1 MGFRTDRLCSPGRR
15 RTLGIMEL
23 PEWVAAV
30 VALGGDRS
38 IAEAALAELGDRYGQ
53 AHRRYHDGAH
63 VRAVVRDCRALA
75 EAVGLPAAERAVL
88 VVAAGAH
95 DVVYDAEPGADER
108 RSADWAR
115 EWLTR
120 AGVPAISADRVA
132 ALVLATL
139 THTADDPTAQVL
151 LDADLAILAADP
163 DDYARYR
170 AAVRAEYAAFDD
182 AAWRAGRTAVLGG
195 LLDRPRLYAT
205 EPAHARW
212 ETAARANLDREF
224 ATLAWPRAEEFL
236 RSSGTEEMTHP
247 GGTLYAHLLRVART
261 LRGWG
266 ADPDVQL
273 AGLCHAAYGTDGFAP
288 RLLDIGERSRLR
300 GLIGE
305 RAESIVY
312 LYGSC
317 ARDAV
322 YPRLGRESPVL
333 FVDRFTGAEC
343 VPEPAALRAF
353 AEITVANEL
362 DVLAH
367 NAELKARHG
376 RALSGLFDRS
386 RALLSAAAW
395 AACVAQ
401 LG

>member
-1 MGFRTDRLCSPGRR
+1 M
-15 RTLGIMEL
+15 
-23 PEWVAAV
+23 EWVAAV
-30 VALGGDRS
+30 VALGGDRP
-38 IAEAALAELGDRYGQ
+38 IAEAALADLRDRYGE

-63 VRAVVRDCRALA
+63 VRAVVRDCAELA
-75 EAVGLPAAERAVL
+75 AELGLPARERALL

-95 DVVYDAEPGADER
+95 DVVYAAEPGDDER
-108 RSADWAR
+108 RSAAWAR

-120 AGVPAISADRVA
+120 AGVPAGPADRVA

-139 THTADDPTAQVL
+139 THTAPADDPTAQVL
-151 LDADLAILAADP
+151 LDADLAILAAER
-163 DDYARYR
+163 DDYDRYR
-170 AAVRAEYAAFDD
+170 RAVRAEYAAVDD
-182 AAWRAGRTAVLGG
+182 AAWRAGRSAVLTG

-205 EPAHARW
+205 EPAHIRW
-212 ETAARANLDREF
+212 EAAARANLDREL
-224 ATLAWPRAEEFL
+224 ATLEWPVAEEFL
-236 RSSGTEEMTHP
+236 RSSGAEGMTHP

-266 ADPDVQL
+266 ADPEVQL

-288 RLLDIGERSRLR
+288 RLLDSTERERLVAVV
-300 GLIGE
+300 GV
-305 RAESIVY
+305 RAEALVR
-312 LYGSC
+312 LYGGC
-317 ARDAV
+317 ARDVV
-322 YPRLGRESPVL
+322 YPRLGRESPVRFL
-333 FVDRFTGAEC
+333 DRFTGLESA
-343 VPEPAALRAF
+343 PEPAALRAF

-376 RALSGLFDRS
+376 RALFGLFGRM
-386 RALLSAAAW
+386 RGLLSEAAW